1 MQEAEELFGLS
12 LETARKQG
20 ALSWELRTAV
30 SLARL
35 SHDAGKRE
43 HAMLLLVPIVDKFSE
58 GFYTPDL
65 KQAMQLVNELGGD
78 APVREPVD
86 AVR

>member
-1 MQEAEELFGLS
+1 MFGLS
-12 LETARKQG
+12 LEIARKQG

-35 SHDAGKRE
+35 WHEADRRE
-43 HAMLLLVPIVDKFSE
+43 PASLLLVPIVGRFSE

-65 KQAMQLVNELGGD
+65 KQAMLLVNELGAD
-78 APVREPVD
+78 ALVREQVD
-86 AVR
+86 P